1 MDILHLI
8 DRLEEIVKGSKQVP
22 FSDVRLVD
30 ERRVWPLL
38 DQMRISIPE
47 EVRRAERVFREK
59 ERTIAQA
66 HEEAE
71 RIVELA
77 RSEAA
82 RLAAEHIILQDAE
95 KRAAAVRERA
105 KQEAGDIR
113 AGADEYAFDVLC
125 DLEQKL
131 RRTLTVIENGI
142 RSIEAERGGREKN
155 PRSGPAGGTPTEEK
169 SSAAP

>member
-8 DRLEEIVKGSKQVP
+8 DRLEEIVKGSKQLP

-82 RLAAEHIILQDAE
+82 RLAAEHVILQDAE

-105 KQEAGDIR
+105 KQEAADIR
-113 AGADEYAFDVLC
+113 VGADEYAFDVLC

-131 RRTLTVIENGI
+131 RGTLTVIENGI
-142 RSIEAERGGREKN
+142 RSIEAERGSGEKN
-155 PRSGPAGGTPTEEK
+155 PPPGPIGGTPAEKK